1 MNKASE
7 IERTIEEI
15 RNMRLKYDLS
25 HVIFAFPRVKTDLD
39 EEWRAPSPFVAGCL
53 AAAEKSNHPA
63 DKNLPYKV
71 NGITQIEFQVT
82 TPNIKRLMK
91 IGVFTILRH
100 KSGFRITLPPEII
113 GIRGRSTIAIAD
125 TPPFH
130 RGATPNMD
138 IILQL
143 QKTCRQISE
152 EPLPDDKWINLPKH
166 RIKELKERGSI
177 KRKDKED
184 TRLVLWIEQ
193 KKRCAACGN
202 RIRLDGATLEHELP
216 RAMHGPNIIR
226 NLSVTC
232 FRCNNEKGSTLPF
245 GLTPDDPRWANYIL
259 SKGLI
264 IPHAPNS
271 IKDPNMK
278 P

>member
-1 MNKASE
+1 M
-7 IERTIEEI
+7 RI
-15 RNMRLKYDLS
+15 RYDLS
-25 HVIFAFPRVKTDLD
+25 HVIFAFPRVKTDPD
-39 EEWRAPSPFVAGCL
+39 EEWRAPGPFVTGCL

-71 NGITQIEFQVT
+71 NEITQIEFQVT

-100 KSGFRITLPPEII
+100 KSGFRITLPPEIR

-130 RGATPNMD
+130 MGATPNMD

-152 EPLPDDKWINLPKH
+152 EPLPNDKWINLPKS
-166 RIKELKERGSI
+166 RINELENSGSI
-177 KRKDKED
+177 RRGDVED
-184 TRLVLWIEQ
+184 TRLFLWIEQ
-193 KKRCAACGN
+193 KKRCAACGK

-216 RAMHGPNIIR
+216 RAMHGPNVIR

-232 FRCNNEKGSTLPF
+232 FRCNSGKGSTLPF